1 MTDWSA
7 SIERCVVASCTT
19 EVYAP
24 KPGNVSPSHEF
35 DDISLRSFV
44 ESAMAIAP
52 VMGRAVGEPVGTTIL
67 ECVKATREVV
77 ESNTNLGIILLL
89 APLTAVPPEQTLA
102 QGIESALES
111 LTVEDAVATFEA
123 IRLAAPGGLGKAD
136 SQDVADAPTQNL
148 RQCMILAAERDRI
161 AAQYKNGFCNVLVDG
176 LALLR
181 QTADW
186 TTHHEQRLGWIALN
200 LMTRF
205 GDSLVV
211 RKCGDEVNR
220 QIVNRATDVL
230 AANWPF
236 DSAGDAKY
244 DAFDAW
250 LRADGNQRN
259 PGTTADLIA
268 AILFSGLRDG
278 LIVGK
283 DEGQSFEFTL
293 R

>member
-1 MTDWSA
+1 MTDRSA
-7 SIERCVVASCTT
+7 NLEHCVVASCMV

-24 KPGNVSPSHEF
+24 KPGNVSPSHDF
-35 DDISLRSFV
+35 DDINLRSFV
-44 ESAMAIAP
+44 ESAKAIAP
-52 VMGRAVGEPVGTTIL
+52 IMGRSAGQPVGTTIL
-67 ECVKATREVV
+67 ECVKATRAVV

-89 APLTAVPPEQTLA
+89 APLTAVPSDQTLP
-102 QGIESALES
+102 QGIEVVLEN
-111 LTVEDAVATFEA
+111 LTVDDAVATFEA

-136 SQDVADAPTQNL
+136 SQDVADAPTQDL

-161 AAQYKNGFCNVLVDG
+161 AAQYQNGFRNVLVDG
-176 LALLR
+176 LALLQ
-181 QTADW
+181 QTTDW

-200 LMTRF
+200 LMSQF

-211 RKCGDEVNR
+211 RKCGEEINR
-220 QIVNRATDVL
+220 QVVTRSTEVL

-236 DSAGDAKY
+236 ESAGDAVY

-278 LIVGK
+278 LIVDK
-283 DEGQSFEFTL
+283 DEGRSFEFTS